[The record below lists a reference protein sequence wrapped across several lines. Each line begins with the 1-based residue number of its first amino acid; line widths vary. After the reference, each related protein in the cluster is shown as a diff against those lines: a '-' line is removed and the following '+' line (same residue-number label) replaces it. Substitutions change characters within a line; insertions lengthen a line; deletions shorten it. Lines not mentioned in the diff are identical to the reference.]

1 MKKYFRPIHEYH
13 QEFATKLGCNA
24 GKAMDDPIKAMKC
37 LQSASL
43 DEIYKQS
50 FMFDECN
57 ILHSGFGEQGIEI
70 RGINLFLFILTFV
83 DF

>member
-1 MKKYFRPIHEYH
+1 
-13 QEFATKLGCNA
+13 
-24 GKAMDDPIKAMKC
+24 MDDPIKAMKC

-43 DEIYKQS
+43 DEIYKHS

-70 RGINLFLFILTFV
+70 RGINLFLYIQILGILILYVLIIISF
-83 DF
+83 DFF

>member
-1 MKKYFRPIHEYH
+1 
-13 QEFATKLGCNA
+13 
-24 GKAMDDPIKAMKC
+24 MDDPIKAMKC

-43 DEIYKQS
+43 EEIYKQS

-70 RGINLFLFILTFV
+70 RGIDLFCIDYFF
-83 DF
+83 

>member
-1 MKKYFRPIHEYH
+1 MYIFRPIHEYH
-13 QEFATKLGCNA
+13 QEFSTKLGCNA

-43 DEIYKQS
+43 DEIYKHS

-70 RGINLFLFILTFV
+70 RGINLYLY
-83 DF
+83 